1 MSLIKSNST
10 LIAFDDSA
18 TNGANIG
25 FNYLNHVQNISFDI
39 SSNRLNN
46 KFIGSEKIINNQFV
60 SPEVNLNI
68 NFLQQSDLY
77 NEQIFGIKPTS
88 DYSVNI
94 STFYYLI
101 RGFINSYAFIL
112 FSDLESS
119 DLIYQIKNS
128 GYNESMMAISFQ
140 GLYLNN
146 YSFSYKINNHATVS
160 ASFLS
165 NNLKIANLLKI
176 NNDFYIQ
183 APNDINKKINSSA
196 VSNFTNL
203 SLVPANQSLVYSMK
217 NLSFTNT
224 FASTLNP
231 GPNINTFLDGLIQSL
246 DFSFQLNRQKI
257 YSFQDY
263 YTNSTLP
270 IYRGVILPIIGSL
283 KISGISKNFV
293 QGNLNNIF
301 TTDNKFNMTLTIE
314 GKDIDAVTT
323 NFTELFFE
331 DIAVEKFN
339 YSLDINGM
347 LNYSIDCSFQITA
360 QSGFKFKNYNIASPY
375 YSQIVTSNFEMQT
388 SDNFVAYVHI

>member
-10 LIAFDDSA
+10 LIAFGDLA

-77 NEQIFGIKPTS
+77 NEQIFGIIPTS

-101 RGFINSYAFIL
+101 RGFINTYAFIL

-128 GYNESMMAISFQ
+128 GYNESMMAISFEK
-140 GLYLNN
+140 LYLNN

-165 NNLKIANLLKI
+165 NNLKIANLFKI
-176 NNDFYIQ
+176 NDDFYIQ

-283 KISGISKNFV
+283 KIAGISKNFV

-314 GKDIDAVTT
+314 GKDINAVTT

-360 QSGFKFKNYNIASPY
+360 QSGFKFKNYNIESPY
-375 YSQIVTSNFEMQT
+375 YSQIVSSNFEMQT
-388 SDNFVAYVHI
+388 SDNFVPYAHI